1 MFLEGWN
8 ETILIGIQTFVWPIR
23 TWEKQYFDAQNK
35 KDKNKSNERKQ
46 ITDLISDVNLKL
58 VLVPLGGFRGVKK
71 TLMWMPEKGNKN
83 LRCAAIVPMNL
94 SFGGFSKRN
103 TCFFLSLDSF
113 AGALHVKL

>member
-35 KDKNKSNERKQ
+35 KNKNKSNERKQ

-58 VLVPLGGFRGVKK
+58 ALVPFGGFRGVKK
-71 TLMWMPEKGNKN
+71 TLMWIPEKGNKN
-83 LRCAAIVPMNL
+83 KQKQRQRNKWWV
-94 SFGGFSKRN
+94 FSRKH
-103 TCFFLSLDSF
+103 TSCF
-113 AGALHVKL
+113 VTE